1 MSAQQVVAFA
11 GPATL
16 QARTRQL
23 HITGTERGATQP
35 LQVTIGGCESLELPM
50 QLDDLVISSATPGH
64 WQLSSGAQCF
74 ELSGRAL
81 HVLRPAGAAFYQA
94 VPGAPLTLSARA
106 GWALLLNVLRLPG
119 MARLLQILRS
129 R

>member
-1 MSAQQVVAFA
+1 
-11 GPATL
+11 L
-16 QARTRQL
+16 Q
-23 HITGTERGATQP
+23 
-35 LQVTIGGCESLELPM
+35 
-50 QLDDLVISSATPGH
+50 
-64 WQLSSGAQCF
+64 SGAQCF

-81 HVLRPAGAAFYQA
+81 HVQRPAGEAFYKA
-94 VPGAPLTLSARA
+94 VPGAPLTLRARA

>member
-1 MSAQQVVAFA
+1 MSAPQLVAFA

-16 QARTRQL
+16 RSGGRQL
-23 HITGTERGATQP
+23 HIAGIERGAPQA
-35 LQVTIGGCESLELPM
+35 LQVTIGGCESPELPM
-50 QLDDLVISSATPGH
+50 QLDDLVIRSAAPGH
-64 WQLSSGAQCF
+64 WQLSSGAQSF
-74 ELSGRAL
+74 EVSGRAL
-81 HVLRPAGAAFYQA
+81 HVQRPAGAAFYQA
-94 VPGAPLTLSARA
+94 VPGAPLTPSARA